1 MEGARARARAR
12 RSAVSIRA
20 RLSYG
25 RNALTRARPPPARRS
40 SLRSRSHRSPMKRS
54 RCPSSVA
61 QPFNTPAA
69 AGGAPR
75 LGGGGAPT
83 GAGPSEGGFGLK
95 KQRASKMIARALV
108 RTAAKDDERPD
119 DAPVEAADKAPSP
132 RQPLGPV
139 KVAVGQPASSS
150 TRKAFKPPI
159 KKDSEMADM
168 YGQSSKV
175 PPHRRSHG
183 SDEPPLLTP
192 APPLRVWQSL
202 GGRPAPARQARYS
215 PHLEG
220 ALVLYT
226 PPPETCS
233 EDVPPPCATA
243 SNPGPSPA
251 APPLTHTRAPPAA
264 AGTATST
271 SSSTRTSRSSCGRIS
286 ARASRC
292 ASPPARPA
300 QRPHTPT
307 HPEAD
312 REAGA

>member
-1 MEGARARARAR
+1 
-12 RSAVSIRA
+12 
-20 RLSYG
+20 
-25 RNALTRARPPPARRS
+25 
-40 SLRSRSHRSPMKRS
+40 MKRS

-95 KQRASKMIARALV
+95 KERASKMIARKLV